1 MRHPVAW
8 SKFKAACES
17 KRDGDEHRGTDR
29 PVHREGTARRP
40 PPNTDPLAGG
50 ILDSLA
56 IEFLIGW
63 LEEEFEISFS
73 YRDVVA
79 ENFASIGTLSALVDS
94 KRPGSPGRSTE
105 A

>member
-1 MRHPVAW
+1 MNTEERIARFIE
-8 SKFKAACES
+8 KELL
-17 KRDGDEHRGTDR
+17 DGS
-29 PVHREGTARRP
+29 